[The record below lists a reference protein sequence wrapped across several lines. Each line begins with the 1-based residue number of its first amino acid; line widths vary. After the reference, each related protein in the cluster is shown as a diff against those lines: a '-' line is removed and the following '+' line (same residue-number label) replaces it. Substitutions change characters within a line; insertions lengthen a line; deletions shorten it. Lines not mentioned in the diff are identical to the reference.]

1 MKLLYHG
8 IGYYKNGTPFGPSS
22 WPHHDLFIVQKG
34 ALRFQTD
41 AGSMSLR
48 DGDAVIIP
56 PHVRFHGVS
65 KNDACTMWV
74 LHFQH
79 KGFQPRHYSRSR
91 QAGVWM
97 LPKAVASELAGRV
110 MERLSSL
117 YHGASEW
124 HRGAEVYFFALLEE
138 LRFVAQTSDTPWD
151 RLTFWAKGHLSEN
164 MTVEKLARQAGFSIS
179 HFRTLFEAQTGQP
192 PGRFL
197 LELRMKEA
205 RRLLLES
212 PFNLKEIST
221 MIGYGDQVA
230 FHRAFAT
237 YNGIT
242 PAQFRKRHGGKV

>member
-8 IGYYKNGTPFGPSS
+8 IGYYKNGIPFGPSV
-22 WPHHDLFIVQKG
+22 WPHYDLFVVQKG
-34 ALRFQTD
+34 ALCFRTD
-41 AGSMSLR
+41 AGSMSLC

-56 PHVRFHGVS
+56 PRIRFYGVS
-65 KNDACTMWV
+65 ENDACVVWV

-79 KGFQPRHYSRSR
+79 KGFRPRHYSRER
-91 QAGVWM
+91 RAGVWM
-97 LPKAVASELAGRV
+97 LPKAVASELAGRL

-117 YHGASEW
+117 YHDASGW
-124 HRGAEVYFFALLEE
+124 HRGAEAYFFALLEE
-138 LRFVAQTSDTPWD
+138 LCSVAQASDTPWD
-151 RLTFWAKGHLSEN
+151 KLSVWARKHLSEN
-164 MTVEKLARQAGFSIS
+164 LTVEKLARQAGFSIS
-179 HFRTLFEAQTGQP
+179 HFRTLFEARFGHP

-212 PFNLKEIST
+212 PFNVKEISAMT
-221 MIGYGDQVA
+221 GYGDQVA
-230 FHRAFAT
+230 FHRAFAS